1 MKILLSLCLALFS
14 AASFAD
20 FIQPNLYNCS
30 GPGVTVNYTTTS
42 LAGPPILTFNIGRQ
56 TFSGQGS
63 AITEETSVLGNLL
76 TITRAAI
83 PDLQT
88 DTLTLLLPNINL
100 NGFEAS
106 TEFNTVI
113 FSTRT
118 RTSIGGP
125 ALVEGVIQKNTPR
138 FVNCTATVAV
148 F

>member
-1 MKILLSLCLALFS
+1 MKLILLFCIALFS

-20 FIQPNLYNCS
+20 FIKPNLYNCS
-30 GPGVTVNYTTTS
+30 GPGVTVNYTSTS
-42 LAGPPILTFNIGRQ
+42 LAGPPILTFKIGRQ

-63 AITEETSVLGNLL
+63 AISEDTGVLGNLL

-88 DTLTLLLPNINL
+88 DTLTLLLPDINL
-100 NGFEAS
+100 NGFGAS
-106 TEFNTVI
+106 INFNTVV

-125 ALVEGVIQKNTPR
+125 ALVEGVVQRNNPR